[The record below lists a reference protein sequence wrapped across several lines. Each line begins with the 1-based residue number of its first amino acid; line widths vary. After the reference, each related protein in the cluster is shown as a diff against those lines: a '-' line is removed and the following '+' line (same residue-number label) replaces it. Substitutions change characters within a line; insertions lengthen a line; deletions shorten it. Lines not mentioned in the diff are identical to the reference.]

1 MVPAK
6 TSLKEGNP
14 WGKPARGQVQVQS
27 HSLSLLLLQWPQS
40 ENSPKVHQL
49 MNMVQPVDGLL
60 FPHEKE
66 WNSDSSY
73 MDDIWKHAKW
83 KKKKSRHK
91 FYILYDSIYV
101 KCPDLE
107 NP

>member
-83 KKKKSRHK
+83 KKKNPDTET
-91 FYILYDSIYV
+91 YILYDSIYV